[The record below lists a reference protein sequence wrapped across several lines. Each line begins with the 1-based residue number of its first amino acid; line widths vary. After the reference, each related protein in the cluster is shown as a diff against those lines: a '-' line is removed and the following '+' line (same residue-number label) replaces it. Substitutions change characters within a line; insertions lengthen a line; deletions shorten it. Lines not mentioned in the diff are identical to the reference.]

1 MVQRA
6 LRSGGK
12 YSVSF
17 CRGSILRG
25 RKIVSICSW
34 RLGSFTHFRVA
45 TATPPTLSAPTYQHH
60 SLLFCPHS
68 LLKASGAHPTVY
80 RLKASLSLSLSLS
93 VCGWPL
99 PSPLWALVS
108 TQENLTHTH
117 THIYKDRYSV
127 VGPRPCSPSK
137 GHCLFGYMWLLT
149 IRFCLVYWSHT

>member
-80 RLKASLSLSLSLS
+80 RLSISLSLSLSL
-93 VCGWPL
+93 V
-99 PSPLWALVS
+99 AF
-108 TQENLTHTH
+108 TNDA
-117 THIYKDRYSV
+117 YN
-127 VGPRPCSPSK
+127 
-137 GHCLFGYMWLLT
+137 
-149 IRFCLVYWSHT
+149 YWE